1 MADSPPKES
10 VATKVTEKMR
20 KVSQSMEGAVGT
32 AVGNVKESAGKLK
45 DRVSKPKMVDLK
57 GTSGYDLLLDSDGR
71 RSADPE
77 SLFTID
83 RETHGRIR
91 KVTEGVTSS
100 LQVLANE
107 PSLGLYRMEEHVVK
121 AVPELVKTKQE
132 IVKLTGIV
140 HGACHDV
147 EYALTTV
154 QAMQKISSFESLQ
167 AHTEK
172 AIEYQQKIRRM
183 HQAANQKKQ
192 DARAGARSPDLIEP
206 TGAFSASLR
215 TGMTPT
221 DNSNEDGGAPT
232 GAVQN
237 DAVDGEGAADGADPT
252 DDDAL
257 VSPKKKK
264 KKKKAKEIVTKS
276 FS

>member
-1 MADSPPKES
+1 M
-10 VATKVTEKMR
+10 
-20 KVSQSMEGAVGT
+20 
-32 AVGNVKESAGKLK
+32 
-45 DRVSKPKMVDLK
+45 
-57 GTSGYDLLLDSDGR
+57 
-71 RSADPE
+71 
-77 SLFTID
+77 
-83 RETHGRIR
+83 
-91 KVTEGVTSS
+91 TEGVTSS

-107 PSLGLYRMEEHVVK
+107 PSLGLYRMEEHVVCFASISHCLFSNPRTLTPRTVLQVK